1 MGECGSEKNETKTSI
16 CQNQEDLGAAKS
28 CPEQKACEAFTGP
41 SLCLSNH
48 CRFCATGTITNFFK
62 PQPPHPQKQQKIL
75 NAK

>member
-41 SLCLSNH
+41 SLCPATASSVPLGTSRISSSLSLLTHKNNKK
-48 CRFCATGTITNFFK
+48 F
-62 PQPPHPQKQQKIL
+62 
-75 NAK
+75 